1 MFLGILNTYTSIS
14 FDWRY
19 FWVKLSDLEHLQ
31 IKKTTIKFL
40 IYEKIETT
48 IEKVQNGDQN
58 EVGHENP

>member
-14 FDWRY
+14 FDCRY